1 MIAVAPFIVF
11 GVAANPKPNMPPEV
25 QLSHTRRPL
34 RVASLRRRPVVV
46 ASLSS

>member
-11 GVAANPKPNMPPEV
+11 GDAANPKPNMPPEV
-25 QLSHTRRPL
+25 QLSQTRRPL
-34 RVASLRRRPVVV
+34 RTASLRRRPAVV

>member
-11 GVAANPKPNMPPEV
+11 GVAANPKPSMPPDV
-25 QLSHTRRPL
+25 QLSQTRRPL

>member
-25 QLSHTRRPL
+25 QLSQTRRPL
-34 RVASLRRRPVVV
+34 RKASLRRRPVVV
-46 ASLSS
+46 ASLNS